1 LLNYRVENGGRLA
14 RASFLENDSQEG
26 AAEIRKEGGRP
37 PIRSGPDGRERK
49 RNPSGI
55 DPGEGEKLA
64 EDGKQGTVDS
74 VKKLDEAF
82 AQIYQALAP
91 QHSCKAGKS

>member
-1 LLNYRVENGGRLA
+1 MIRRRAPGKFERGG
-14 RASFLENDSQEG
+14 S
-26 AAEIRKEGGRP
+26 RP
-37 PIRSGPDGRERK
+37 QIRSGRDGWERK

-55 DPGEGEKLA
+55 DPGEWEKLA
-64 EDGKQGTVDS
+64 EDGKQGTGDS